1 MRRVVLLPEP
11 PTFPPH
17 GAVVCSGY
25 LLSDQYTLIMVRK
38 VFEGYDEPINI
49 DMDPEEALA
58 IVLQVVPCADESSES
73 SEDGP
78 SI

>member
-1 MRRVVLLPEP
+1 
-11 PTFPPH
+11 
-17 GAVVCSGY
+17 
-25 LLSDQYTLIMVRK
+25 MVRK